1 MKLSVPEVLTQD
13 ELEAIHEASL
23 NILAE
28 VGMVVDEKELLH
40 LLAEAGTEVDFQ
52 TGLVKI
58 PRELTQQALR
68 TAPSEVALLS
78 RDGQS
83 AINLGDG
90 KSYAATGFDAVFF
103 EDTVQGERRP
113 ARKEDVGHLF
123 RIADALECYALL
135 CPPAL
140 PQDVPPRLSYAHA
153 AARWKPSAG

>member
-13 ELEAIHEASL
+13 ELETIHEASL

-68 TAPSEVALLS
+68 TAPS
-78 RDGQS
+78 G
-83 AINLGDG
+83 
-90 KSYAATGFDAVFF
+90 
-103 EDTVQGERRP
+103 P
-113 ARKEDVGHLF
+113 
-123 RIADALECYALL
+123 
-135 CPPAL
+135 
-140 PQDVPPRLSYAHA
+140 
-153 AARWKPSAG
+153 